1 MPLMTMDVG
10 GTLVTGRQTGIGHK
24 TDVLYDH
31 LQIRA
36 WRIEAPGV
44 DLDAAHVT
52 GHPVNDGVNFF
63 RHSKREALA
72 QEFGTTGALIEFD
85 ADTVIIIGDSHALDS
100 NIIARRADRVLG
112 GTGALVNYVNDGYS
126 SGSGSGVAG
135 TVAAPVT
142 TAIVEVG
149 SVTTLFGLASA

>member
-1 MPLMTMDVG
+1 MATFTRVNPNPTTTVD
-10 GTLVTGRQTGIGHK
+10 T
-24 TDVLYDH
+24 LYDT

-44 DLDAAHVT
+44 DLESAV
-52 GHPVNDGVNFF
+52 VNGKME
-63 RHSKREALA
+63 RLA
-72 QEFGTTGALIEFD
+72 QEFGTTGAMIEFD
-85 ADTVIIIGDSHALDS
+85 ADAFIVIGDSHALNS

-112 GTGALVNYVNDGYS
+112 GTGALVNHQAENGNLGTI
-126 SGSGSGVAG
+126 GSGSVVAG

-149 SVTTLFGLASA
+149 SVATLFGLSSS

>member
-1 MPLMTMDVG
+1 MATFTRVNPNPT
-10 GTLVTGRQTGIGHK
+10 TVTNT
-24 TDVLYDH
+24 LYDT

-44 DLDAAHVT
+44 DLET
-52 GHPVNDGVNFF
+52 GVVGGKME
-63 RHSKREALA
+63 RLA
-72 QEFGTTGALIEFD
+72 QEFGTTAALFEFD
-85 ADTVIIIGDSHALDS
+85 ADAMILIGDSHALNG

-112 GTGALVNYVNDGYS
+112 GTGALVNYQAENGNLGTI
-126 SGSGSGVAG
+126 GSGSVVAG

-149 SVTTLFGLASA
+149 SVTTLFGLSSS

>member
-1 MPLMTMDVG
+1 MAAFTRLTPNPTTTV
-10 GTLVTGRQTGIGHK
+10 
-24 TDVLYDH
+24 DVLYDT

-36 WRIEAPGV
+36 WRIEAPDV
-44 DLDAAHVT
+44 DLQSAV
-52 GHPVNDGVNFF
+52 VNGKME
-63 RHSKREALA
+63 RLA

-85 ADTVIIIGDSHALDS
+85 ADAFIVIGDSHAPPS

-112 GTGALVNYVNDGYS
+112 GTGALVNYMAENGNLGTI
-126 SGSGSGVAG
+126 GSGSAVAG

-149 SVTTLFGLASA
+149 SVTTLF